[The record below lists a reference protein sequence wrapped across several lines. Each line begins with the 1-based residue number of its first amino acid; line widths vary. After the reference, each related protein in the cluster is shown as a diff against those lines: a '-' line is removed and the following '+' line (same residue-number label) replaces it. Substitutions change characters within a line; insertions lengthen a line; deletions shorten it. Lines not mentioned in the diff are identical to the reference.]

1 MPTPLEMQRTFALV
15 GTGGC
20 GKTSLAEMLLFN
32 AGAIT
37 RMGAIEEGTTN
48 LDYEPEEVRRRGSV
62 QPACATYLWNK
73 NRHFLLDIPGDGNFT
88 GDMECL
94 LKGVDGVL
102 FVLDAVDGVRPLTKK
117 FWNMTRAEKL
127 PSVIVIN
134 KLDRDR
140 ADFHMAFDSLT
151 ALGVKPV
158 ALQLPIRKGTPLW
171 AWWIFWRQGQ
181 DLRGRRRD
189 QRGGNS
195 GGTG

>member
-1 MPTPLEMQRTFALV
+1 
-15 GTGGC
+15 
-20 GKTSLAEMLLFN
+20 
-32 AGAIT
+32 
-37 RMGAIEEGTTN
+37 MGAIEEGTTN

-62 QPACATYLWNK
+62 RLPAPPISGTKTGIFCWTFRATATSPATWNA
-73 NRHFLLDIPGDGNFT
+73 
-88 GDMECL
+88 L

-171 AWWIFWRQGQ
+171 AWWIFWRARPGSS
-181 DLRGRRRD
+181 RPTARPARRKFR
-189 QRGGNS
+189 RNWLM
-195 GGTG
+195 T

>member
-32 AGAIT
+32 AGAVT
-37 RMGAIEEGTTN
+37 RMGAVEDGTTN

-73 NRHFLLDIPGDGNFT
+73 NSHFLLDIPGDGNFT

-94 LKGVDGVL
+94 LKGVDSVL
-102 FVLDAVDGVRPLTKK
+102 FVLDAVDGVRPLSKK
-117 FWNMTRAEKL
+117 FWSMTRAENL
-127 PSVIVIN
+127 PAMIVIN

-140 ADFHMAFDSLT
+140 ADFHMAFDGLA

-158 ALQLPIRKGTPLW
+158 ALQLPIRQNDAFTGMVDVLAGK
-171 AWWIFWRQGQ
+171 AFIFGE
-181 DLRGRRRD
+181 
-189 QRGGNS
+189 N
-195 GGTG
+195 GGTI